1 MGGWSRCG
9 RRAGAWW
16 RSRGCTSS
24 GATPRRPGGGEA
36 EWLMTT
42 TILTRPAADALGHI
56 HDRTPIIAP
65 TDLRE
70 EWLDA
75 GLTDKG
81 GGR

>member
-1 MGGWSRCG
+1 
-9 RRAGAWW
+9 
-16 RSRGCTSS
+16 
-24 GATPRRPGGGEA
+24 
-36 EWLMTT
+36 MTT